1 MPENK
6 DLLDAPKRLR
16 RTLEKLAR
24 EGDLAVYAFPA
35 LLERYC
41 DRQTM
46 AMARLGDTAP
56 RIASWVV
63 LTGKSVHFVRAG
75 MFWDSVQSIP
85 LEKVTAL
92 EYVDEY
98 HTNTIKIR
106 VGDLSENIIFYEDVD
121 GIKFYQH
128 LRRKICELGR
138 DGS

>member
-1 MPENK
+1 MPKNE
-6 DLLDAPKRLR
+6 DLPDAPKRLR

-24 EGDLAVYAFPA
+24 EGDVAIYAFPA

-46 AMARLGDTAP
+46 AMARLGDAAP
-56 RIASWVV
+56 RMASWVV
-63 LTGKSVHFVRAG
+63 ITGKNVHFVRAG

-85 LEKVTAL
+85 IEKVTGM
-92 EYVDEY
+92 EYVEEY

-121 GIKFYQH
+121 GVKFYQH
-128 LRRKICELGR
+128 LRRIMCEQKS